1 MNKQKVIDWYYEH
14 TIQGEN
20 VFIFRAMLNYLQ
32 MNQITIPDWLKDEE
46 NADILDL
53 DYCTTVSGDKYLSK
67 NFMRQY
73 ERYDLEVLQYFA
85 MILYKR
91 FGVKWD
97 KLFTALNTEYN
108 PLENYS
114 MDETRTPNLT
124 DETKNTGDDKTS
136 ANLDNT
142 TTSYVVGYNTANEKE
157 SGKTTSNGNATNN
170 YSKVDYNSTH
180 TSKHTG
186 TEHITRTGNIG
197 VTTSQQMLQSEF
209 EVRQYDF
216 YQGIYNDI
224 DEFITTL
231 KW

>member
-20 VFIFRAMLNYLQ
+20 VFIFRVMLDYLK
-32 MNQITIPDWLKDEE
+32 MNNIDIPDWLKDED
-46 NADILDL
+46 NAYLMDL
-53 DYCTTVSGDKYLSK
+53 EYCTAVSGDKYLSK
-67 NFMRQY
+67 NFMKQY
-73 ERYDLEVLQYFA
+73 ERAEVEVLRYFA
-85 MILYKR
+85 MILYRR
-91 FGVKWD
+91 FNTKWTKIYD
-97 KLFTALNTEYN
+97 ALLIEYN

-124 DETKNTGDDKTS
+124 DEVKNTGDDKTS
-136 ANLDNT
+136 VNLDNT
-142 TTSYVVGYNTANEKE
+142 TTSYIVGYNTANEKE

-170 YSKVDYNSTH
+170 FSKVDYNSTH

-186 TEHITRTGNIG
+186 TEHVTRTGNIG

>member
-14 TIQGEN
+14 TVKDEH
-20 VFIFRAMLNYLQ
+20 VFIFRFLLDDLKMEQ
-32 MNQITIPDWLKDEE
+32 MEIPLWLKDE
-46 NADILDL
+46 NTADILDL
-53 DYCTTVSGDKYLSK
+53 DYCTVVSGDKYLSQ
-67 NFMRQY
+67 NFIRQY
-73 ERYDLEVLQYFA
+73 ERYNIEVLRYFA

-91 FGVKWD
+91 FGTKWN
-97 KLFTALNTEYN
+97 KIYEALNIEYN

-114 MDETRTPNLT
+114 SKEIETPNLIDT
-124 DETKNTGDDKTS
+124 SKANSKVTVKQSGSTFDSAVYQPYASTETAGTEDDNKV
-136 ANLDNT
+136 T
-142 TTSYVVGYNTANEKE
+142 TTK
-157 SGKTTSNGNATNN
+157 
-170 YSKVDYNSTH
+170 
-180 TSKHTG
+180 TG
-186 TEHITRTGNIG
+186 TRTVTKSGNIG

>member
-14 TIQGEN
+14 TIQDEN

-32 MNQITIPDWLKDEE
+32 MNNIDIPDWLKDEE

-53 DYCTTVSGDKYLSK
+53 DYCTIVSGDKYLSH

-85 MILYKR
+85 MVLYKR
-91 FGVKWD
+91 FGVKWN
-97 KLFTALNTEYN
+97 KIYEALNIEYN

-114 MDETRTPNLT
+114 STEIETPNLT
-124 DETKNTGDDKTS
+124 DTSKANSKVTVKQSGSTFDTAVYQPYASTETSGTEDDNKV
-136 ANLDNT
+136 T
-142 TTSYVVGYNTANEKE
+142 TTK
-157 SGKTTSNGNATNN
+157 
-170 YSKVDYNSTH
+170 
-180 TSKHTG
+180 TG
-186 TEHITRTGNIG
+186 TRTVTKSGNIG

>member
-14 TIQGEN
+14 TVKDEH
-20 VFIFRAMLNYLQ
+20 VFIFRFLLDDLKMEQ
-32 MNQITIPDWLKDEE
+32 MEIPLWLKDE
-46 NADILDL
+46 NTADILDL
-53 DYCTTVSGDKYLSK
+53 DYCTVVSGDKYLSR
-67 NFMRQY
+67 NFIRQY
-73 ERYDLEVLQYFA
+73 ERYDIEVLKYFA

-91 FGVKWD
+91 FGTKWN
-97 KLFTALNTEYN
+97 KIYEALNIEYN

-114 MDETRTPNLT
+114 STEIETPNLT
-124 DETKNTGDDKTS
+124 DTSKANSKVTVKQSGSTFDSAVYQPYASTETAGTEDDNKV
-136 ANLDNT
+136 T
-142 TTSYVVGYNTANEKE
+142 TTK
-157 SGKTTSNGNATNN
+157 
-170 YSKVDYNSTH
+170 
-180 TSKHTG
+180 TG
-186 TEHITRTGNIG
+186 TRTVTKSGNIG

>member
-14 TIQGEN
+14 TVKDEH
-20 VFIFRAMLNYLQ
+20 VFVFGFMFNYLYQ
-32 MNQITIPDWLKDEE
+32 NQLTIPLWLLSKEKA
-46 NADILDL
+46 NMLDL
-53 DYCTTVSGDKYLSK
+53 DYCTVVSGDKYLSH
-67 NFMRQY
+67 NFIRQY
-73 ERYDLEVLQYFA
+73 ERVDIEVLEYFA
-85 MILYKR
+85 VLLYNR
-91 FGVKWD
+91 FGTKWN
-97 KLFTALNTEYN
+97 KIYEALSVEYN

-114 MDETRTPNLT
+114 MEETRTPNLT
-124 DETKNTGDDKTS
+124 DEVKNTGDDKTS
-136 ANLDNT
+136 VNLDNT
-142 TTSYVVGYNTANEKE
+142 TTSYVMGYNTANEKE
-157 SGKTTSNGNATNN
+157 SGKTTSNGNAANN
-170 YSKVDYNSTH
+170 FSKVDYNSTH

>member
-20 VFIFRAMLNYLQ
+20 IFIFRAMLDYLQ
-32 MNQITIPDWLKDEE
+32 MNNIDIPNWLKDEE
-46 NADILDL
+46 NANILDL
-53 DYCTTVSGDKYLSK
+53 DYCTVVSGDKYLSY
-67 NFMRQY
+67 NFMRHY
-73 ERYDLEVLQYFA
+73 ERYDLGVLQYFS

-97 KLFTALNTEYN
+97 KLYEALNIEYN

-114 MDETRTPNLT
+114 STETRTPNLT
-124 DETKNTGDDKTS
+124 DTSKANSKVTVKQSGSTFDTAVYQPFASTETAGNEDDNKV
-136 ANLDNT
+136 T
-142 TTSYVVGYNTANEKE
+142 TTK
-157 SGKTTSNGNATNN
+157 
-170 YSKVDYNSTH
+170 
-180 TSKHTG
+180 TG
-186 TEHITRTGNIG
+186 TETIKKSGNIG

>member
-14 TIQGEN
+14 TIQDEN

-32 MNQITIPDWLKDEE
+32 MNNIDIPDWLKDEE

-53 DYCTTVSGDKYLSK
+53 DYCTIVSGDKYLSH

-85 MILYKR
+85 MILYRR
-91 FGVKWD
+91 FNTKWTKIYD
-97 KLFTALNTEYN
+97 ALLIEYN

-114 MDETRTPNLT
+114 STEIETPNLT
-124 DETKNTGDDKTS
+124 DTSKANSKVTVKQSGSTFDTAVYQPFSSTETAGNE
-136 ANLDNT
+136 NDNKVT
-142 TTSYVVGYNTANEKE
+142 TTK
-157 SGKTTSNGNATNN
+157 
-170 YSKVDYNSTH
+170 
-180 TSKHTG
+180 TG
-186 TEHITRTGNIG
+186 TRTVTKSGNIG

>member
-14 TIQGEN
+14 TVKDEH
-20 VFIFRAMLNYLQ
+20 VFIFRFLLDDLKMEQ
-32 MNQITIPDWLKDEE
+32 MDIPLWLKDE
-46 NADILDL
+46 NTADILDL
-53 DYCTTVSGDKYLSK
+53 DYCTIVSGDKYLSR
-67 NFMRQY
+67 NFIRQY
-73 ERYDLEVLQYFA
+73 ERYNIEVLRYFA

-91 FGVKWD
+91 FGTKWN
-97 KLFTALNTEYN
+97 KIYEALNIEYN

-114 MDETRTPNLT
+114 STEIETPNLT
-124 DETKNTGDDKTS
+124 DTSKANSKVTVKQSGSTFDSAVYQPYASTETAGSEDDNKV
-136 ANLDNT
+136 T
-142 TTSYVVGYNTANEKE
+142 TTK
-157 SGKTTSNGNATNN
+157 
-170 YSKVDYNSTH
+170 
-180 TSKHTG
+180 TG
-186 TEHITRTGNIG
+186 TRTVTKSGNIG

>member
-14 TIQGEN
+14 TVKDEH
-20 VFIFRAMLNYLQ
+20 VFIFRFLLDDLKMEQ
-32 MNQITIPDWLKDEE
+32 MDIPLWLKDE
-46 NADILDL
+46 NTADILDL
-53 DYCTTVSGDKYLSK
+53 DYCTVVSGDKYLSH
-67 NFMRQY
+67 NFIRQY
-73 ERYDLEVLQYFA
+73 ERYNIEVLRYFA
-85 MILYKR
+85 MVLYKR
-91 FGVKWD
+91 FGTKWN
-97 KLFTALNTEYN
+97 KIYEALNTEYK

-124 DETKNTGDDKTS
+124 DEVKNTGDDKTS
-136 ANLDNT
+136 VNLDNT
-142 TTSYVVGYNTANEKE
+142 TTSYVVGYNTSNEKE
-157 SGKTTSNGNATNN
+157 SGKTTSNGNSTNN
-170 YSKVDYNSTH
+170 FSKVDYNSTH

-224 DEFITTL
+224 DEFITTC

>member
-1 MNKQKVIDWYYEH
+1 MHQRKMYQKKVVIAMNKQKVIDWYYEH
-14 TIQGEN
+14 TIQDEN

-32 MNQITIPDWLKDEE
+32 MNNIDIPDWLKDEE

-53 DYCTTVSGDKYLSK
+53 DYCTIVSGDKYLSH

-85 MILYKR
+85 MVLYKR
-91 FGVKWD
+91 FGVKWN
-97 KLFTALNTEYN
+97 KIYEALNIEYN

-114 MDETRTPNLT
+114 STEIETPNLT
-124 DETKNTGDDKTS
+124 DTSKANSKVTVKQSGSTFDTAVYQPYASTETSGTEDDNKV
-136 ANLDNT
+136 T
-142 TTSYVVGYNTANEKE
+142 TTK
-157 SGKTTSNGNATNN
+157 
-170 YSKVDYNSTH
+170 
-180 TSKHTG
+180 TG
-186 TEHITRTGNIG
+186 TRTVTKSGNIG

>member
-14 TIQGEN
+14 TVKDEH
-20 VFIFRAMLNYLQ
+20 VFIFRFLLDDLKMEQ
-32 MNQITIPDWLKDEE
+32 MEIPLWLKDE
-46 NADILDL
+46 NTADILDL
-53 DYCTTVSGDKYLSK
+53 DYCTVVSGDKYLSR
-67 NFMRQY
+67 NFIRQY
-73 ERYDLEVLQYFA
+73 ERYDIEVLKYFA

-91 FGVKWD
+91 FGTKWN
-97 KLFTALNTEYN
+97 KIYEALNIEYN

-114 MDETRTPNLT
+114 STEIETPNLT
-124 DETKNTGDDKTS
+124 DTSKANSKVTVKQSGSTFDTAVYQPYASTETAGNE
-136 ANLDNT
+136 NDNKVT
-142 TTSYVVGYNTANEKE
+142 TTK
-157 SGKTTSNGNATNN
+157 
-170 YSKVDYNSTH
+170 
-180 TSKHTG
+180 TG
-186 TEHITRTGNIG
+186 TRTVTKSGNIG

>member
-14 TIQGEN
+14 TVKDEH
-20 VFIFRAMLNYLQ
+20 VFIFRFLLDDLKMEQ
-32 MNQITIPDWLKDEE
+32 MDIPLWLKDE
-46 NADILDL
+46 NTADILDM
-53 DYCTTVSGDKYLSK
+53 DYCTVVSGDKYLSQ
-67 NFMRQY
+67 NFIRQY
-73 ERYDLEVLQYFA
+73 ERYNIEVLRYFA

-91 FGVKWD
+91 FGTKWN
-97 KLFTALNTEYN
+97 KIYEALNIEYN

-114 MDETRTPNLT
+114 STEIETPNLT
-124 DETKNTGDDKTS
+124 DTSKANSKVTVKQSGSTFDTAVYQPYASTETSGTEDDNKV
-136 ANLDNT
+136 T
-142 TTSYVVGYNTANEKE
+142 TTK
-157 SGKTTSNGNATNN
+157 
-170 YSKVDYNSTH
+170 
-180 TSKHTG
+180 TG
-186 TEHITRTGNIG
+186 TRTVTKSGNIG

>member
-14 TIQGEN
+14 TVKDEH
-20 VFIFRAMLNYLQ
+20 VFIFRFLLDDLKMEQ
-32 MNQITIPDWLKDEE
+32 MDIPLWLKDE
-46 NADILDL
+46 NTADILDM
-53 DYCTTVSGDKYLSK
+53 DYCTVVSGDKYLSR
-67 NFMRQY
+67 NFIRQY
-73 ERYDLEVLQYFA
+73 ERYNIEVLRYFA

-91 FGVKWD
+91 FGTKWN
-97 KLFTALNTEYN
+97 KIYEAINIEYN

-114 MDETRTPNLT
+114 STEIETPNLT
-124 DETKNTGDDKTS
+124 DTSKANSKVTVKQSGSTFDAAVYQPYASTETAGTEDDNKV
-136 ANLDNT
+136 T
-142 TTSYVVGYNTANEKE
+142 TTK
-157 SGKTTSNGNATNN
+157 
-170 YSKVDYNSTH
+170 
-180 TSKHTG
+180 TG
-186 TEHITRTGNIG
+186 TRTVTKSGNIG

>member
-14 TIQGEN
+14 DVKGEHI
-20 VFIFRAMLNYLQ
+20 FIFRFMLDDLKMEQ
-32 MNQITIPDWLKDEE
+32 MEVPLWLKDE
-46 NADILDL
+46 NTADILDL
-53 DYCTTVSGDKYLSK
+53 DYCTVVSGDKYLSH
-67 NFMRQY
+67 NFIRQY
-73 ERYDLEVLQYFA
+73 ERYNIEVLRYFA

-91 FGVKWD
+91 FGTKWN
-97 KLFTALNTEYN
+97 KIYEALNVEYK

-114 MDETRTPNLT
+114 MEETRTPNLT
-124 DETKNTGDDKTS
+124 DEVKNTGDDKTS
-136 ANLDNT
+136 LNLDNT
-142 TTSYVVGYNTANEKE
+142 TTSYVVGYNTSNEKE

-170 YSKVDYNSTH
+170 FSKVDYNSTH

-197 VTTSQQMLQSEF
+197 VTTSQQMLKSEF

-216 YQGIYNDI
+216 YQSVYNDI

>member
-20 VFIFRAMLNYLQ
+20 IFVFRAMLDYIQ
-32 MNQITIPDWLKDEE
+32 QNQLDIPDWLKDEE
-46 NADILDL
+46 NANILDL
-53 DYCTTVSGDKYLSK
+53 EYCTAVSGDKYLSK
-67 NFMRQY
+67 NFMKQY
-73 ERYDLEVLQYFA
+73 ERAEVEVLIYFA
-85 MILYKR
+85 MILYRR
-91 FGVKWD
+91 FNTKWTKIYD
-97 KLFTALNTEYN
+97 ALLIEYN

-114 MDETRTPNLT
+114 STEIETPNLT
-124 DETKNTGDDKTS
+124 DTSKANSKVTVKQSGSTFDTAVYQPFGSTETAGNE
-136 ANLDNT
+136 NDNKVT
-142 TTSYVVGYNTANEKE
+142 TTK
-157 SGKTTSNGNATNN
+157 
-170 YSKVDYNSTH
+170 
-180 TSKHTG
+180 TG
-186 TEHITRTGNIG
+186 TRTVTKSGNIG

>member
-20 VFIFRAMLNYLQ
+20 IFVFRAMLDYIQ
-32 MNQITIPDWLKDEE
+32 QNQLDIPDWLKDEE
-46 NADILDL
+46 NANILDL
-53 DYCTTVSGDKYLSK
+53 EYCTAVSGDKYLSK
-67 NFMRQY
+67 NFMKQY
-73 ERYDLEVLQYFA
+73 ERAEVEVLIYFA
-85 MILYKR
+85 MILYRR
-91 FGVKWD
+91 FNTKWSKIYD
-97 KLFTALNTEYN
+97 ALLIEYN

-114 MDETRTPNLT
+114 STEIETPNLT
-124 DETKNTGDDKTS
+124 DTSKANSKVTVKQSGSTFDTAVYQPFSSTETAGNE
-136 ANLDNT
+136 NDNKVT
-142 TTSYVVGYNTANEKE
+142 TTK
-157 SGKTTSNGNATNN
+157 
-170 YSKVDYNSTH
+170 
-180 TSKHTG
+180 TG
-186 TEHITRTGNIG
+186 TRTVTKSGNIG

>member
-14 TIQGEN
+14 TIQDEN

-32 MNQITIPDWLKDEE
+32 MNNIDIPDWLKDEE
-46 NADILDL
+46 NANILDL
-53 DYCTTVSGDKYLSK
+53 EYCTAVSGDKYLSK
-67 NFMRQY
+67 NFMKQY
-73 ERYDLEVLQYFA
+73 ERAEVEVLLYFA
-85 MILYKR
+85 MILYRR
-91 FGVKWD
+91 FNTKWSKIYD
-97 KLFTALNTEYN
+97 ALLIEYN

-114 MDETRTPNLT
+114 STEIETPNLT
-124 DETKNTGDDKTS
+124 DTSKANSKVTVKQSGSTFDTAVYQPFASTETAGNE
-136 ANLDNT
+136 NDNKVT
-142 TTSYVVGYNTANEKE
+142 TTK
-157 SGKTTSNGNATNN
+157 
-170 YSKVDYNSTH
+170 
-180 TSKHTG
+180 TG
-186 TEHITRTGNIG
+186 TRTVTKSGNIG